1 MSDAELASKFQECA
15 AWGKL
20 PKSSAD
26 KVVDMVFNLEKLKS
40 IRELMRLLAK
50 K

>member
-1 MSDAELASKFQECA
+1 MSDDELAGKFRECA

-20 PKSSAD
+20 AKPRAD

-40 IRELMRLLAK
+40 IRELTRLLARK
-50 K
+50 